1 MAKSSNYRVKL
12 RRRREGKTDFQARK
26 ALVVSGKP
34 RLVTRPA
41 NRNITVQIL
50 IAKQHG
56 DEVLAAANSRELVKT
71 YGWKAATGNIPAAYL
86 TAYLCG
92 LKAKANGIKEANLD
106 IGLVSP
112 TKGAKIFAALSGVL
126 DAGVEVPHSE
136 EKIVKERM
144 KGEHIAKY
152 AKSLGAGSE
161 EYTAKFSK
169 YTAQG
174 VAPEKISE
182 HFAKAKTLITDSFK
196 TGKQVAPKIEKE
208 APPTKPEVPA
218 KAEKV
223 AKVPEKAPS
232 AKKAVVRKPAAK
244 KEAAKKEVAPIE
256 EKKASAKKAAKPKA
270 AAEEKTAPKEKAS
283 KKGGKKA

>member
-1 MAKSSNYRVKL
+1 VAKSSNYRVKL

-71 YGWKAATGNIPAAYL
+71 YGWKAATGNIPTAYL

-169 YTAQG
+169 YTVQG
-174 VAPEKISE
+174 VVPEKISE

-208 APPTKPEVPA
+208 ALPVKAETPA
-218 KAEKV
+218 PVKAEKTE
-223 AKVPEKAPS
+223 KVPEKALA
-232 AKKAVVRKPAAK
+232 AKKAVAK
-244 KEAAKKEVAPIE
+244 KSAAKKEVTPLE
-256 EKKASAKKAAKPKA
+256 EKKAPAKKATKPKA
-270 AAEEKTAPKEKAS
+270 EAGAKTVPKEKS
-283 KKGGKKA
+283 NKKGGKKA